1 MISMNWVSDYV
12 DIIGEDLK
20 ELAVKI
26 TKSGVNVEKV
36 ITNKIDNLVV
46 GQIKKVD
53 KHPDSDHLNVCMVD
67 IGNSVVQIVCGAK
80 NVKEGLKVIVALPGA
95 VLPGNFEIKK
105 EK

>member
-12 DIIGEDLK
+12 DIAGEDLK

-46 GQIKKVD
+46 GQIKKVT
-53 KHPDSDHLNVCMVD
+53 KHPDSDHLNLCMVD
-67 IGNSVVQIVCGAK
+67 TGNDVVQRRIKGNSCTSRCS
-80 NVKEGLKVIVALPGA
+80 
-95 VLPGNFEIKK
+95 FTR
-105 EK
+105 